1 MAVQLEEHL
10 HLAVISGLAHRLQ
23 PDFQRLA
30 GVNLRGNLFARLHAI
45 KEGTRWQG
53 ADRTIEPMAAHIVEE
68 DLGIHQIAVQILII
82 DDKAAEIGRD
92 FGAHCLMVHRCD
104 IGTGTRGQRRFALQN
119 LGLNAL
125 RPAAVGLA
133 EISPQ
138 HVNHRV
144 REGHVHR
151 RIFDLSPCQ
160 PLGHHHQGHVT
171 HNL

>member
-1 MAVQLEEHL
+1 M
-10 HLAVISGLAHRLQ
+10 
-23 PDFQRLA
+23 P
-30 GVNLRGNLFARLHAI
+30 
-45 KEGTRWQG
+45 T
-53 ADRTIEPMAAHIVEE
+53 HIVEE

-82 DDKAAEIGRD
+82 HDKAAEICRD
-92 FGAHCLMVHRCD
+92 FGAHCLMVHGCD

-133 EISPQ
+133 EIALE

-144 REGHVHR
+144 GEGHVHGR
-151 RIFDLSPCQ
+151 SFDLSPCQ
-160 PLGHHHQGHVT
+160 SLGHHHQGHVT